1 MIRNSIMFI
10 SLGFV
15 WLFLFSIP
23 VGNGK
28 NVFNVAHFY
37 IVDTKPVSW
46 AVQKVQGGIDA
57 ASETTESNAEEG
69 VEILSNKLSKATKKS
84 FWE

>member
-23 VGNGK
+23 VGK
-28 NVFNVAHFY
+28 NKSVFDVAHFY
-37 IVDTKPVSW
+37 IVDTKPVYW

-57 ASETTESNAEEG
+57 TSEATQTNAEEG
-69 VEILSNKLSKATKKS
+69 VEILSKKLSKATKKS